1 MERSSMLGNLGKQE
15 RERNPKRSDLWVE
28 KQIHSSMIFLKPLK
42 SNDKSRV
49 KWNLIND
56 KKNTWEEAL
65 L

>member
-15 RERNPKRSDLWVE
+15 RERNPKRRDLWVE